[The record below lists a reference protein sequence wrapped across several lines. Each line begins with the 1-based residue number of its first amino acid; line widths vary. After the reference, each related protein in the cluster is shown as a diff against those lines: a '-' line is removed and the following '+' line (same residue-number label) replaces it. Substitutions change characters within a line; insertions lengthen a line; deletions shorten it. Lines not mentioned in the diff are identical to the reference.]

1 MQPDALGPVNPDER
15 VEVSLTLRSRRPL
28 SELEAR
34 LDRPMTREEYA
45 ANYGADPSD
54 IARVEAFA
62 QQHKLDVVEASQPRR
77 TVRLAGRSADMS
89 VAFGVSMQRMR
100 LDDGTEY
107 RATDREVQVPSE
119 LSGVVEGVFGLDTR
133 PIARPRE

>member
-45 ANYGADPSD
+45 ANYGADPDD

-62 QQHKLDVVEASQPRR
+62 HQHRLDVVEASQPRR
-77 TVRLAGRSADMS
+77 TVRLAGRTADMS
-89 VAFGVSMQRMR
+89 TAFGVSLQRMR
-100 LDDGTEY
+100 LDDGAEY
-107 RATDREVQVPSE
+107 RATDRAVQVPSE
-119 LSGVVEGVFGLDTR
+119 LSGAVEGIFGLDTR

>member
-45 ANYGADPSD
+45 ANYGADPDD

-62 QQHKLDVVEASQPRR
+62 HQHRLDVVEASQPRR
-77 TVRLAGRSADMS
+77 TVRLAGRTADMS
-89 VAFGVSMQRMR
+89 TAFGVSLQRMR

-119 LSGVVEGVFGLDTR
+119 LSGVVEGIFGLDTR

>member
-45 ANYGADPSD
+45 ASYGADPAD
-54 IARVEAFA
+54 ISRVEAFA
-62 QQHKLDVVEASQPRR
+62 HQHGLQVVEASQARR
-77 TVRLAGRSADMS
+77 TVRLAGSAAQMS
-89 VAFGVSMQRMR
+89 AAFGVSMQRMR

-107 RATDREVQVPSE
+107 RATDREVQVPGE